1 MYITL
6 ISMYNSHLAN
16 EHKNILIQYTKQF
29 LITQVHCFIPKVYRR
44 ALTGKLYTT
53 VYRLKQS
60 LP

>member
-1 MYITL
+1 
-6 ISMYNSHLAN
+6 MYNSHLAN